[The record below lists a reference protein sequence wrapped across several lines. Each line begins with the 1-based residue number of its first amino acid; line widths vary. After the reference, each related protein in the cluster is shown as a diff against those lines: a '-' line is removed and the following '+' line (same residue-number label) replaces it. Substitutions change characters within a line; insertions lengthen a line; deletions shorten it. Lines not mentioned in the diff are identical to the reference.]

1 MSILITGGC
10 GLIGSMLARM
20 MVQQGEEV
28 WIFDKL
34 PGSPRLSGIEER
46 VKIIQG
52 DLGSLPHVL
61 HAVKESRPRTIF
73 QLGAMLS
80 LPANA
85 DPQAAFS
92 SNILGIYHVL
102 ESARVLA
109 VPQVIFTSTMATFGL
124 DIKGTAID
132 DYTLQRP
139 ITMYGSTKVFA
150 ELLGRFYRTKYDI
163 DFRCVRYPS
172 IMGPGAKVPHVSI
185 YNCWAVENAFHGRP
199 YEIFVEPEIRCPVLY
214 FKDAARALIRLAE
227 APIENIQMICYLL
240 GGIKPM
246 SSAKELVAEIQK
258 HFPQAQLS
266 FKPDSL
272 SMAFHTS
279 LQGIRWEDSVAER
292 EWGWRAEH
300 SLETAIADFYE
311 EMKSHPERYR

>member
-10 GLIGSMLARM
+10 GLIGSMLARQL
-20 MVQQGEEV
+20 VERGEEV
-28 WIFDKL
+28 RIFDKL
-34 PGSPRLSGIEER
+34 SDSPRLSGIEEQ

-52 DLGSLPHVL
+52 DLGNLPHVF
-61 HAVKESRPRTIF
+61 HAVKESSPKTIF
-73 QLGAMLS
+73 HLGAMLS

-102 ESARVLA
+102 ESARLLA
-109 VPQVIFTSTMATFGL
+109 VPQVIFTSTMATYGL

-132 DYTLQRP
+132 DFTLQRP
-139 ITMYGSTKVFA
+139 MTMYGSTKVFG
-150 ELLGRFYRTKYDI
+150 ELLGRFYRTRYGI

-185 YNCWAVENAFHGRP
+185 YNCWAVEKAFYGEP
-199 YEIFVEPEIRCPVLY
+199 YDIFVEPEIRCPILY
-214 FKDAARALIRLAE
+214 FKDAARAVIRLAD
-227 APIENIQMICYLL
+227 APLESIRMVCYLL

-246 SSAKELVAEIQK
+246 GSAGELVTEIKK
-258 HFPQAQLS
+258 HFPRAQLG

-272 SMAFHTS
+272 AMAFHNS
-279 LQGIRWEDSVAER
+279 LQGICWEDAVAER
-292 EWGWRAEH
+292 EWGWRAEY
-300 SLETAIADFYE
+300 SLGRAVADFYD
-311 EMKSHPERYR
+311 EMRTHPERYQ